1 MTRDDVLQTLAIL
14 KAAYPSSFQVNGRAM
29 PKRDA
34 EAMVQLW
41 TRQFADEDAGAVRA
55 AVENLISS
63 RTTGFSPTVGEIKDQ
78 LHRLRTVDGI
88 NDAQAWT
95 LVEKACRRGLYNAR
109 EEFDKLPPD
118 VQAAVGGP
126 EQLKSWAAMD
136 SETVNSVVAS
146 NFRKTYHTVKVR
158 EKEKA
163 MMPPEVKAFIAGVAE
178 NLKLGDGNEDGHKP
192 ALLPA
197 GLQKMIGGP
206 QPAEKPETPHAPPVA
221 AYKPLSED
229 EWEARREEAMRKLRG
244 AK

>member
-1 MTRDDVLQTLAIL
+1 MTRDDVLKTLAIL

-88 NDAQAWT
+88 NDAQAWA

-109 EEFDKLPPD
+109 EEFDKLPEDIQRIVGHPRQLHEWAMLD
-118 VQAAVGGP
+118 THEVSTVIAAGFKRAWRARKDI
-126 EQLKSWAAMD
+126 EKSLGC
-136 SETVNSVVAS
+136 VP
-146 NFRKTYHTVKVR
+146 R
-158 EKEKA
+158 
-163 MMPPEVKAFIAGVAE
+163 
-178 NLKLGDGNEDGHKP
+178 LKLTE
-192 ALLPA
+192 
-197 GLQKMIGGP
+197 
-206 QPAEKPETPHAPPVA
+206 
-221 AYKPLSED
+221 
-229 EWEARREEAMRKLRG
+229 
-244 AK
+244 